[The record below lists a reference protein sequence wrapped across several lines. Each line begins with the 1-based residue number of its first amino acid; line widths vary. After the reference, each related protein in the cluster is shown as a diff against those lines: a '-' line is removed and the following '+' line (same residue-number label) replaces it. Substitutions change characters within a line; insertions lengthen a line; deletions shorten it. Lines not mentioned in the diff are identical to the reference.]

1 MIKEGRF
8 VKLPGNCLTTAMG
21 ILPHVDPEAAL
32 RLALSL
38 NIPFWP
44 QLPRLSFYEDMY
56 TQVSE
61 HLPGIKLDFN
71 AKVIRFNVN
80 DFYEELPAYI
90 ENWEDPDYF
99 HLSPQYARVYRRF
112 LAEDLAA
119 YPAIRGQSI
128 GPVSYGL
135 KIIDEKQA
143 PIIYNDEVRGFLYD
157 FIAKK
162 IQAQYRDLVAKNIR
176 AFVWIDEPGL
186 ELVFMAV
193 TGYSSERAWEDYRH
207 FLAML
212 PGPKGV
218 HLCGN
223 PDWSFL
229 LGLELD
235 IISLDALQWG
245 HIFTRYTGEVKEF
258 LQKGGIIS
266 WGITPTLTEEVEK
279 VTIEKLVAQLENL
292 WDYLNG
298 QGISKETIITQAWLA
313 PARCCLVNA
322 DGTASVE
329 KSFRLLK
336 EVAGVIRK
344 KYGLL

>member
-1 MIKEGRF
+1 M
-8 VKLPGNCLTTAMG
+8 KLPGNCLTTAMG
-21 ILPHVDPEAAL
+21 ILPHTDPEAAL
-32 RLALSL
+32 KLALSL
-38 NIPFWP
+38 DIPFWP
-44 QLPRLSFYEDMY
+44 QLPKLSFYEDMY
-56 TQVSE
+56 VQVSE

-71 AKVIRFNVN
+71 AKDIRFHID
-80 DFYEELPAYI
+80 DFYKELPGCI
-90 ENWEDPDYF
+90 ENWEDPTYF
-99 HLSPQYARVYRRF
+99 RLSPEYARVYQRF
-112 LAEDLAA
+112 LAEDLAH

-128 GPVSYGL
+128 GPISFGL
-135 KIIDEKQA
+135 KITDEKQT
-143 PIIYNDEVRGFLYD
+143 PIIYNDEVRIFLYE

-162 IQAQYRDLVAKNIR
+162 IQAQYHDLVAKNPR

-186 ELVFMAV
+186 ELIFMAF
-193 TGYSSERAWEDYRH
+193 TGYSSGRAQEDYYH
-207 FLAML
+207 FLSML

-229 LGLELD
+229 LDLELD

-245 HIFTRYTGEVKEF
+245 YIFTRYTKEVKEF
-258 LQKGGIIS
+258 LEKGGIIS

-279 VTIEKLVAQLENL
+279 VTIEGLVTQLEDL
-292 WDYLNG
+292 WNYLQK
-298 QGISKETIITQAWLA
+298 QGINKEIILTQSWLA

-336 EVAGVIRK
+336 EVAETIRK
-344 KYGLL
+344 RYGL